1 MFPSPQHYYLKPNIT
16 NLAYSKHMDK
26 HDRPYKCNAKGCE
39 KLQGFTYSGGLL
51 RHERE
56 VHKMH
61 GGTKKSLFCPFP
73 DCKRS
78 SGAGFTRKEN
88 LAEHIRR
95 VHRRTSM
102 SADLHGLV
110 IRRDMVRREI
120 EGSPIRESHAPESP
134 YIRPMEYR
142 EEEDLTMKRKRGAS
156 DSEVSERDN
165 DEMRSEIKRLRQ
177 ENEEKDS
184 RLKQLEQAVMALQ
197 QQGRR

>member
-1 MFPSPQHYYLKPNIT
+1 
-16 NLAYSKHMDK
+16 MDK
-26 HDRPYKCNAKGCE
+26 HDRPYKCNVKGCE

-61 GGTKKSLFCPFP
+61 GGTKKALFCPFN

-102 SADLHGLV
+102 SADMHGLV
-110 IRRDMVRREI
+110 LRRETI
-120 EGSPIRESHAPESP
+120 EVSPIAESRVASESP
-134 YIRPMEYR
+134 YSRPMEYR
-142 EEEDLTMKRKRGAS
+142 DDDDGSLKRKRNS
-156 DSEVSERDN
+156 DFGLHDRGN
-165 DEMRSEIKRLRQ
+165 DEMRAEIKRLRQ

-184 RLKQLEQAVMALQ
+184 RLRQLEQAVMVLQ
-197 QQGRR
+197 QSQR

>member
-1 MFPSPQHYYLKPNIT
+1 
-16 NLAYSKHMDK
+16 MDK
-26 HDRPYKCNAKGCE
+26 HDRPYKCNVKGCE

-61 GGTKKSLFCPFP
+61 GGTKKSLFCPFA

-102 SADLHGLV
+102 SADMHGLV
-110 IRRDMVRREI
+110 VRRDT
-120 EGSPIRESHAPESP
+120 SPIQRESESP
-134 YIRPMEYR
+134 YTRAIEYQ
-142 EEEDLTMKRKRGAS
+142 DDDAMGAKRKRDEDDGGG
-156 DSEVSERDN
+156 EERAGED
-165 DEMRSEIKRLRQ
+165 MRKEIKRLRM
-177 ENEEKDS
+177 ENEEKDE
-184 RLKQLEQAVMALQ
+184 RLRQLEQAVMALQ
-197 QQGRR
+197 HQTRR

>member
-1 MFPSPQHYYLKPNIT
+1 
-16 NLAYSKHMDK
+16 
-26 HDRPYKCNAKGCE
+26 
-39 KLQGFTYSGGLL
+39 
-51 RHERE
+51 
-56 VHKMH
+56 
-61 GGTKKSLFCPFP
+61 
-73 DCKRS
+73 
-78 SGAGFTRKEN
+78 
-88 LAEHIRR
+88 
-95 VHRRTSM
+95 M